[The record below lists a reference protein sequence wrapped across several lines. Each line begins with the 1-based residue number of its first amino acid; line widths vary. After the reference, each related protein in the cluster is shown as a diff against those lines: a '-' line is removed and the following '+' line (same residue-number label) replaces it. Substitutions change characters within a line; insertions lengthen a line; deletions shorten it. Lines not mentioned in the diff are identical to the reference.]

1 MNKIYNNLN
10 IENLTKT
17 EWFNQFNRNQQKV
30 ILKGIENNVNIYLYA
45 KKEFKSQQMEQ
56 IRIGLTKNVDV
67 SYYDKPYFK
76 KSK

>member
-67 SYYDKPYFK
+67 SYYDKPYF
-76 KSK
+76 